1 MVHFMYEGGIM
12 MQANIL
18 LVEDD
23 PEIARVIRDTLLRK
37 KHTVTWAT
45 TGLEGW
51 EDFQQGD
58 YDLVLIDLMLPE
70 MDGFTLCKNIRL
82 KSDLPMIII
91 SARTEEKDKI
101 SGLDLGADDYV
112 EKPFSVMELKA
123 RVDAQLRRW
132 QRYKGIE
139 ENAPITT
146 YENGLKI
153 HWEYE
158 QVFLFEEE
166 ISLTNKEFAVLK
178 LLVEHPRRTF
188 SKEELYEHVW
198 SQLEAEGLHTV
209 TVHIKSLREKLAES
223 SKNPSFIET
232 VWGKGYRFIGELL

>member
-1 MVHFMYEGGIM
+1 MREGFC

-23 PEIARVIRDTLLRK
+23 PEIARVIRDTLLRQN
-37 KHTVTWAT
+37 HAVTWAT

-51 EDFQQGD
+51 EDFQQGS

-91 SARTEEKDKI
+91 SARTEENDKI

-112 EKPFSVMELKA
+112 EKPFSVKELKA

-132 QRYKGIE
+132 KRYKGIE
-139 ENAPITT
+139 ENRALAM
-146 YENGLKI
+146 YEHGLKI
-153 HWEYE
+153 HWDYE
-158 QVFLFEEE
+158 QVFLHDEEVY
-166 ISLTNKEFAVLK
+166 LTNKEFEVLR
-178 LLVEHPRRTF
+178 LLVEHPQRTF

-198 SQLEAEGLHTV
+198 NQIEAEGLHTV
-209 TVHIKSLREKLAES
+209 TVHIRSLREKLLES
-223 SKNPSFIET
+223 PKQPTFIQT
-232 VWGKGYRFIGELL
+232 VWGKGYRFIGEYQ